1 MKQILEFSIRVFNS
15 IILNITLHN
24 IRNLYGKHEWNKM
37 DLDYVI
43 YFVGQYSTLPEN
55 ICQTCIFLTFNFHLM
70 NGYYHLKA
78 LVPFHAQLNMGTND
92 NEN

>member
-1 MKQILEFSIRVFNS
+1 MKENGFALC
-15 IILNITLHN
+15 
-24 IRNLYGKHEWNKM
+24 
-37 DLDYVI
+37 DLFRRTI
-43 YFVGQYSTLPEN
+43 QHLSEN

-78 LVPFHAQLNMGTND
+78 LLPFHAQLNMGTND